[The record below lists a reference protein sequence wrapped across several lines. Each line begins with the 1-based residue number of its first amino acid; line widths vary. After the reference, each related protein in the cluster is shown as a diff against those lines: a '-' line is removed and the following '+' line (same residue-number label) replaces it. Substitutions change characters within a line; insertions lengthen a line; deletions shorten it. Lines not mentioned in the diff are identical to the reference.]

1 MMKRLLTWFGS
12 LRQYLTYQIFAYF
25 CLVFVIMLG
34 IAFILPKLDA
44 RAFSHLETDEQ
55 DFYQQESQMLL
66 NKYNMDEV
74 FERKLALDSPNGLNL
89 IVFDPKSSLFV
100 GASSRQIKPLQV
112 FIYRAHNPEQPLRR
126 MFGNLEIYGPFSA
139 QSEQREYYHY
149 FVKTVD
155 PQQELFNIF
164 FDSPWLM
171 LFILLTV
178 SIPILFWLSYKI
190 AQPVRRLRLSANA
203 VAMGNLTINPRIEQ
217 ESIYEIREVGESF
230 NQMIRSLQQIRL
242 HQQRLLS
249 DISHELKTPL
259 ARMQLATAILRR
271 RLGESNELTRIENE
285 IQKLNSMVLDLLSLS
300 RQELNQ
306 HLTREIF
313 PVEQIWQ
320 TVLDDASFETEQNGI
335 TLLIRHRIFSS
346 KPPVINGNANMLAS
360 AVENVIRNA
369 QKYANQRIN
378 VMTYIDKQTLVI
390 TIEDDGEG
398 VPESEYEQIFRPF
411 YRVDEARARQTGG
424 TGLGLAIVQNAIQQH
439 NGTVTASKSQLGG
452 LKVEICLPL
461 WIE

>member
-1 MMKRLLTWFGS
+1 MKKIFALFGS
-12 LRQYLTYQIFAYF
+12 IRQYLTYQIFAYF
-25 CLVFVIMLG
+25 GLVFVIMLA

-44 RAFSHLETDEQ
+44 RAFSHLETDEKA
-55 DFYQQESQMLL
+55 FYQQESQTLL

-89 IVFDPKSSLFV
+89 IVFDPKTSIFI
-100 GASSRQIKPLQV
+100 GASPKQVKPLQV
-112 FIYRAHNPEQPLRR
+112 FIYRAHSPEQPLRR
-126 MFGNLEIYGPFSA
+126 MFDNIEIYGPFSVKSA
-139 QSEQREYYHY
+139 QREYYHY

-171 LFILLTV
+171 LFILLAV

-190 AQPVRRLRLSANA
+190 AQPVHALRLSANA
-203 VAMGNLTINPRIEQ
+203 VASGNLAINPEL
-217 ESIYEIREVGESF
+217 ENGSIYEIREVGRSF
-230 NQMIRSLQQIRL
+230 NQMIQSLQQLRL

-259 ARMQLATAILRR
+259 ARMQLATAILRHR
-271 RLGESNELTRIENE
+271 SGESNELTRIENE
-285 IQKLNSMVLDLLSLS
+285 IQKLNAMVLDLLSLS

-313 PVEQIWQ
+313 PIEQIWQ
-320 TVLDDASFETEQNGI
+320 TVLDDANFETEQNGI
-335 TLLIRHRIFSS
+335 MLLIRNRIFSS
-346 KPPVINGNANMLAS
+346 KPNLINGNANILAS

-369 QKYANQRIN
+369 QKYANQRIS
-378 VMTYIDKQTLVI
+378 VMLYLDKQTLVI
-390 TIEDDGEG
+390 AIEDDGEG
-398 VPESEYEQIFRPF
+398 VPEHEYEQIFRPF

-439 NGTVTASKSQLGG
+439 NGTVAASKSQLGG
-452 LKVEICLPL
+452 LKVEIRLPL